1 MDAATGSAVSAF
13 SSQAGLASLRDGA
26 VLVQCDRC
34 PAELGVPDDAWIV
47 WHLSDGTHE
56 ALRGPRA

>member
-1 MDAATGSAVSAF
+1 MDAAADPTDSGF
-13 SSQAGLASLRDGA
+13 SSQAGLASLRNGA

-34 PAELGVPDDAWIV
+34 PAELGVPDEAWIV
-47 WHLSDGTHE
+47 LHLSDGTHE